1 MSVRYVEF
9 FDLGSKNSV
18 TYLND
23 FIKAHSLLEI
33 EPTQFVFDNEGRS
46 SILARV
52 KGSQDDLAKLE
63 REFEECV
70 LTGWAL

>member
-1 MSVRYVEF
+1 MAIRFVEF
-9 FDLGSKNSV
+9 FDLGTKSAV

-33 EPTQFVFDNEGRS
+33 EPIQFAFDNEGGS

-63 REFEECV
+63 HEYVEV
-70 LTGWAL
+70 GLSGWVM